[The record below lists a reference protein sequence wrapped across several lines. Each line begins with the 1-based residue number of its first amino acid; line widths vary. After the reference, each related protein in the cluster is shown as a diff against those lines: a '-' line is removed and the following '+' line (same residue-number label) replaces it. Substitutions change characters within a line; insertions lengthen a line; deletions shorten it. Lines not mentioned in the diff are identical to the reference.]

1 MLSKSGLPFGGMVG
15 SLMQA
20 MAAVRHGEFMASAMA
35 MVESLLRRKR
45 QRGWVMLLL
54 FSLCRNTLAL
64 SLGLALALFM
74 CFTVV
79 LSMFAADYYFTLF
92 FNCTPTHTRNAQTR
106 VVIGLLL
113 LITLLLQNGTR
124 SLGYH

>member
-45 QRGWVMLLL
+45 QRGWVM
-54 FSLCRNTLAL
+54 
-64 SLGLALALFM
+64 
-74 CFTVV
+74 
-79 LSMFAADYYFTLF
+79 
-92 FNCTPTHTRNAQTR
+92 
-106 VVIGLLL
+106 
-113 LITLLLQNGTR
+113 
-124 SLGYH
+124 